1 MLDSVKSKLIAGGA
15 LVASVAPSFA
25 QDAGSMTTYTD
36 AASAVTA
43 IGETASS
50 AFNTFSGTIVPM
62 LLGALVL
69 VGGLQL
75 GKWIIKKIR
84 A

>member
-1 MLDSVKSKLIAGGA
+1 MSIKNKILGLGA
-15 LVASVAPSFA
+15 VGAAVAPSFA
-25 QDAGSMTTYTD
+25 AEGAMTTYTD

-50 AFNTFSGTIVPM
+50 AFGTFSTTIVPL

>member
-25 QDAGSMTTYTD
+25 AEGNMTTYTD

-62 LLGALVL
+62 LMGALVL
-69 VGGLQL
+69 VGGLTL

-84 A
+84 P

>member
-1 MLDSVKSKLIAGGA
+1 MLDSVKSKVIAGSA
-15 LVASVAPSFA
+15 LLAGVGSAFAAEGDMVTYADPS
-25 QDAGSMTTYTD
+25 
-36 AASAVTA
+36 AAITA
-43 IGETASS
+43 IGQTASS
-50 AFNTFSGTIVPM
+50 AFGTFSGTIVPM

-84 A
+84 P